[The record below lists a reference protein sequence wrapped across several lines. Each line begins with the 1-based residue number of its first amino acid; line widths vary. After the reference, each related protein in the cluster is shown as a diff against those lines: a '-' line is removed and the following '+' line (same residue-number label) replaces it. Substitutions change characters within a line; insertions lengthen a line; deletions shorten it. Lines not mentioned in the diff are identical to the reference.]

1 MAPSPVINLE
11 RELDRLFQAPFAE
24 FVGARNGVAAMLKKA
39 GRADESARIRGLAK
53 PSYTAWLVNQLYWN
67 ARDVL
72 DAFLK
77 ASDRVRAADQA
88 LLEGRRVAGHADLVT
103 ARALALDRLMTK
115 ASARA
120 AEEATPLSPALA
132 ERLKTTL
139 EAIGAF
145 GSGEARHARGRL
157 QEDLDPPGFAAFA
170 ALASGAKQAPG
181 AGRTP
186 APAAPVEPP
195 RLVVG
200 RSVGLD
206 HDARQAAA
214 DARAALHEA
223 LHEAQ
228 AAAARA
234 QDASTAATEA
244 ERKAR
249 VAAVAARARLAE
261 VERTLKSAEAEAAAT
276 TAAFKA
282 RQAEARK
289 AGTAAALAQ
298 KVLDKARGRN

>member
-1 MAPSPVINLE
+1 MAPSPVINLDQ
-11 RELDRLFQAPFAE
+11 ELDRLFQAPFAE
-24 FVGARNGVAAMLKKA
+24 FVGARNGLAAMLKKA
-39 GRADESARIRGLAK
+39 GRADESARMRGLAK

-77 ASDRVRAADQA
+77 ASDRVRAAEQA
-88 LLEGRRVAGHADLVT
+88 LLEGRKAAGHLDLVQART
-103 ARALALDRLMTK
+103 AALQQLMTR

-120 AEEATPLSPALA
+120 AEEGTPLSPALG

-145 GSGEARHARGRL
+145 GSADSRHARGRL

-170 ALASGAKQAPG
+170 ALASGAKAAP
-181 AGRTP
+181 ASERKP
-186 APAAPVEPP
+186 APVEPAEPP

-214 DARAALHEA
+214 EARAA

-234 QDASTAATEA
+234 QDAATAAVGA

-249 VAAVAARARLAE
+249 VAAEAARARLAE
-261 VERTLKSAEAEAAAT
+261 VERAVKSAEAEVAAT

-289 AGTAAALAQ
+289 AATAAALAQ
-298 KVLDKARGRN
+298 KALDKARGKIPG

>member
-72 DAFLK
+72 DGFLK
-77 ASDRVRAADQA
+77 ASDRVRAAEQA
-88 LLEGRRVAGHADLVT
+88 LLEGRGAAGHADLVT
-103 ARALALDRLMTK
+103 AGALALDQLMTK

-223 LHEAQ
+223 Q

-289 AGTAAALAQ
+289 AATAAAAAQ
-298 KVLDKARGRN
+298 KALDKVRGRIPG